1 MRKKLTLWGA
11 LCLIMVCMIQMTVS
25 AATTVTISQCII
37 SGANQVTVTASASAT
52 TPSDDNNYY
61 LFALQPYENAIGAR
75 TDFCAQTAKAAALTF
90 VTTLDQGT
98 AASKLYAK
106 FVVAVKTGGKYVAVS
121 PEFYITN
128 PEAVA
133 TKTAANPVT
142 TSIKGVTADNAAILD
157 LAALGVQHA
166 SYEIAID
173 RFFEP
178 SVTGY
183 ITYTYN
189 GKPYNFN
196 QAVVA
201 EYDMVMTLFATQHV
215 EVTMNVV
222 NYYNAATAMT
232 VKPGARKA
240 GYRHYAFNT
249 DEQQG
254 AESLQAVMAFL
265 TERYSNA
272 ATGLVSNWIIGN
284 EVNNN
289 NPWYYAGNYNV
300 TAFTLEYEKAFRMFY
315 TAIKSTNA
323 NARVL
328 TCIDQ
333 RWTWEDGTA
342 NQYGAKKFIDAFTVD
357 VASHGNIDWGVA
369 WHPHPVPLTAS
380 KFWDMP
386 ASYKALHLIDYTAN
400 TRMINPTNMDVF
412 TTYMSQPTYLSPT
425 GQVRYIMISEIL
437 FNSMNGG
444 EAVQAASFAYAYKL
458 AAQNPYIKAFI
469 VHRMVDSPYEKAS
482 DKIACGL
489 YNCDAN
495 GWASTP
501 KQIYDVFK
509 YIDTAQSAAYTN
521 FALPIIG
528 VSSWA
533 QLGLN

>member
-1 MRKKLTLWGA
+1 MKRKISLWGA
-11 LCLIMVCMIQMTVS
+11 VCLILVCMIQMTVS
-25 AATTVTISQCII
+25 AAQTVTISQCFI

-61 LFALQPYENAIGAR
+61 LFALQPYESAIGAR
-75 TDFCAQTAKAAALTF
+75 TDFCASAVKASSVTF
-90 VTTLDQGT
+90 VTTLDHGT

-106 FVVAVKTGGKYVAVS
+106 FVVAVKTGGAFIAVS

-133 TKTAANPVT
+133 AKTAANPVT

-157 LAALGVQHA
+157 LANLGVQHA
-166 SYEIAID
+166 SYELAVN
-173 RFFEP
+173 RFLQP
-178 SVTGY
+178 STTGY
-183 ITYTYN
+183 ITYSYN
-189 GKPYNFN
+189 GKAYNFN
-196 QAVVA
+196 QSVVA
-201 EYDMVMTLFATQHV
+201 EYDMIMALFASQGV

-222 NYYNAATAMT
+222 NYYDASTLMT
-232 VKPGARKA
+232 IKPTGRVK

-254 AESLQAVMAFL
+254 AETLEALMVFL
-265 TERYSNA
+265 TERYSNP

-289 NPWYYAGNYNV
+289 NPWYFAGNYNV
-300 TAFTLEYEKAFRMFY
+300 TNFTLEYEKAFRMFY
-315 TAIKSTNA
+315 AAIKSVNA

-342 NQYGAKKFIDAFTVD
+342 NQYGARKFIDAFNTD
-357 VASHGNIDWGVA
+357 IASHGNIDWGVA
-369 WHPHPVPLTAS
+369 WHPHPVPLTAA

-386 ASYKALHLIDYTAN
+386 SNYKAMHLIDHTAN
-400 TRMINPTNMDVF
+400 TRMINPTNMEVF
-412 TTYMSQPTYLSPT
+412 TNYMCQPAYLAPN

-444 EAVQAASFAYAYKL
+444 EEVQAASFAYAYKL
-458 AAQNPYIKAFI
+458 AAKNPYIKAFI

-501 KQIYDVFK
+501 KKIYEVFK
-509 YIDTAQSAAYTN
+509 YIDTPQSDAYTS

-528 VSSWA
+528 ANSWA
-533 QLGLN
+533 ALGCQ

>member
-1 MRKKLTLWGA
+1 
-11 LCLIMVCMIQMTVS
+11 
-25 AATTVTISQCII
+25 
-37 SGANQVTVTASASAT
+37 
-52 TPSDDNNYY
+52 
-61 LFALQPYENAIGAR
+61 
-75 TDFCAQTAKAAALTF
+75 
-90 VTTLDQGT
+90 
-98 AASKLYAK
+98 
-106 FVVAVKTGGKYVAVS
+106 
-121 PEFYITN
+121 
-128 PEAVA
+128 
-133 TKTAANPVT
+133 
-142 TSIKGVTADNAAILD
+142 
-157 LAALGVQHA
+157 
-166 SYEIAID
+166 
-173 RFFEP
+173 
-178 SVTGY
+178 
-183 ITYTYN
+183 
-189 GKPYNFN
+189 
-196 QAVVA
+196 
-201 EYDMVMTLFATQHV
+201 MVMTLFATQQV

-386 ASYKALHLIDYTAN
+386 ASYKALHLIDHTAN

-533 QLGLN
+533 RLGLN